1 MKTKKNLARVLAA
14 LLALAM
20 LMCAVGCSKGENT
33 TGDNTQSTSNNT
45 SGNTTTT
52 APNDGTTG
60 GDNTNTTAPEDDE
73 PDVYVISGVWKF
85 NEKLNVPHLTE
96 DNRNWGFTEEL
107 NFTSNG
113 VVFDRFLDV
122 TAWRY
127 DDTCTCLVLEYV
139 LLSSSSGERAY
150 ESFDTPA
157 KWLNEAYR
165 TVDFGD
171 IPQEVSKGFYEWF
184 VENAVKQ

>member
-1 MKTKKNLARVLAA
+1 MKTKRILAA

-45 SGNTTTT
+45 SGNATTT

-73 PDVYVISGVWKF
+73 PEIYVLSGVWKF
-85 NEKLNVPHLTE
+85 NEKLTFPHVTKE
-96 DNRNWGFTEEL
+96 EGEWGFCEEL
-107 NFTSNG
+107 NYTTNG
-113 VVFDRFLDV
+113 TAYDRWFSV
-122 TAWRY
+122 RAWWY
-127 DDTCTCLVLEYV
+127 DDSLTCFSMDFFAMT
-139 LLSSSSGERAY
+139 SFSGDRAY
-150 ESFDTPA
+150 ESYDTPA
-157 KWLNEAYR
+157 KWNSEGYR

-171 IPQEVSKGFYEWF
+171 VPQEVSKGFYEWF